1 MILQL
6 HRWLHDLFI
15 RAMETFKVNLRG
27 TVFLSRSS
35 ALKKT
40 LDILTT
46 ENQAEILADG
56 SYYLDRN
63 PLIFHHILD
72 HFCNGHFHLPRNIC
86 PIHARKELEFWA
98 VSLADVPE
106 CCYGTLY
113 DDSESEQRAIRALE
127 EEADCEEEQ
136 YNMILDRHQTAGSCA
151 VIRHKLVQALNFPMQ
166 SFLGK
171 VSEFRL

>member
-1 MILQL
+1 
-6 HRWLHDLFI
+6 
-15 RAMETFKVNLRG
+15 METFKVNLRG

-35 ALKKT
+35 GLKKT

-72 HFCNGHFHLPRNIC
+72 HFSNGHFHLPRNIC
-86 PIHARKELEFWA
+86 PIHAWKELEFWA
-98 VSLADVPE
+98 ISLADVPE

-113 DDSESEQRAIRALE
+113 DDNESAQRAIRALE

-136 YNMILDRHQTAGSCA
+136 YNMILDRHQSAAGSCA

>member
-1 MILQL
+1 MDIS
-6 HRWLHDLFI
+6 I
-15 RAMETFKVNLRG
+15 YRG
-27 TVFLSRSS
+27 TFVLFMH
-35 ALKKT
+35 
-40 LDILTT
+40 
-46 ENQAEILADG
+46 G
-56 SYYLDRN
+56 RN
-63 PLIFHHILD
+63 Y
-72 HFCNGHFHLPRNIC
+72 
-86 PIHARKELEFWA
+86 FWA

-113 DDSESEQRAIRALE
+113 DDNESEQRAIRALE
-127 EEADCEEEQ
+127 EEADCAEEQ